1 MFCLCCERSQM
12 RSKVLA
18 VLLVVLFLFLGV
30 VNIPALTL
38 FVQKKLYPTPYT
50 EYVEKYS
57 QQYELDPLLVYSFI
71 RTESSFKPDA
81 RSNVDARGLMQI
93 TEMTFDW
100 IKPRVE
106 ADESVVFEDLYD
118 AETCIQFGS
127 YYLSRCLS
135 RYQNDIATAAAAYHS
150 GWGTVDRLL
159 TNEAY
164 SKDGKTLDV
173 FPYTQMNHYVAKISK
188 TYEKYQEI
196 YRPEGES

>member
-1 MFCLCCERSQM
+1 M

-30 VNIPALTL
+30 VNFPAIQHL
-38 FVQKKLYPTPYT
+38 VQTKLYPTPYT

-57 QQYELDPLLVYSFI
+57 QQYDLDPLLVYSFI

-106 ADESVVFEDLYD
+106 ADESVVFGDLYD
-118 AETCIQFGS
+118 PETCIQFGT
-127 YYLSRCLS
+127 YYLSRCLT
-135 RYQNDIATAAAAYHS
+135 RYQGDVSTAAAAYHS
-150 GWGTVDRLL
+150 GWGTVDKLL
-159 TNEAY
+159 VNEAY
-164 SKDGKTLDV
+164 SQDGETLDV
-173 FPYTQMNHYVAKISK
+173 FPYTQMNHYVTKISK
-188 TYEKYQEI
+188 TYAKYLEI